1 MNLVNAYM
9 LFIKNNIIKIIN
21 IIMPDTDDR
30 FHNYV
35 DEYIETYIKF
45 KYFHVLETKTNPED
59 EMVFDFSTLIK
70 EFTGKRIELTYENR
84 EEFELIDNAFSSVL
98 TAVLIL
104 SVENRLMTRPNFE
117 KIFDKNFPVLLT
129 SEQIDQ
135 VIDLVKEIRNKEE
148 EFFTKLVSS
157 EFYIKYYP
165 YKYRNNYF
173 KVDLFHRVGD
183 LEKYSKKIIRKNL
196 RTREVALNATSTLI
210 NLLSIDII
218 STLKAGNDLSYYF
231 IDVPRILYS
240 DSLNINAIINMY
252 DTKYVKNN
260 IILLV
265 KEKDIKK
272 YNIDI
277 TKYNANFALIVD
289 LSEVDVVVEYL
300 LSLEDSDF
308 KYIVCDKVKAEDY
321 KAIMKYTNTSTKEI
335 FISDIRED

>member
-9 LFIKNNIIKIIN
+9 LFIKNNIIKVIN
-21 IIMPDTDDR
+21 IIMPNNDER
-30 FHNYV
+30 FSKYV
-35 DEYIETYIKF
+35 EEYIDTYIKF
-45 KYFHVLETKTNPED
+45 KYFHVLETKTEAD
-59 EMVFDFSTLIK
+59 EEIVFDFATLVK

-84 EEFELIDNAFSSVL
+84 EEFQLIDDAFSSVL
-98 TAVLIL
+98 TSILIL
-104 SVENRLMTRPNFE
+104 SVENRLITRPNFE

-129 SEQIDQ
+129 SEQIDL
-135 VIDLVKEIRNKEE
+135 VIDLIKETRNKED

-165 YKYRNNYF
+165 YKYRNNYY

-196 RTREVALNATSTLI
+196 RTKGVALNATSTLI

-218 STLKAGNDLSYYF
+218 STLKAGNELSYYF
-231 IDVPRILYS
+231 IDVPRVLYQ

-260 IILLV
+260 IILLIR
-265 KEKDIKK
+265 EKDIKK

-277 TKYNANFALIVD
+277 SKYNANFALIVD
-289 LSEVDVVVEYL
+289 LSEVEIVVDYL
-300 LSLEDSDF
+300 ISLEESNF
-308 KYIVCDKVKAEDY
+308 QYIVCDKVKADDY
-321 KAIMKYTNTSTKEI
+321 KAIMKYTNTTSKEI